1 MTVDG
6 DVFAEPLY
14 VPALMIA
21 GGRRDVVFAATEHD
35 SVYAFDV
42 HGTRDTPL
50 WKAAFIDPQKDVR
63 TLTEQD
69 VLCPFITPEVG
80 ITPTPAIDRASEQN
94 SDRDRA
100 GMTVRF
106 AIPTVAD
113 GTGVCGDARE
123 GGCVW
128 VAGEVG
134 LRGYGLLGGAT
145 STRTGSERAVA

>member
-80 ITPTPAIDRASEQN
+80 ITPTPAAVTDIAGARGDDGAVRD
-94 SDRDRA
+94 SD
-100 GMTVRF
+100 GGGW
-106 AIPTVAD
+106 D
-113 GTGVCGDARE
+113 GCLWGRE
-123 GGCVW
+123 GGWMCMGCRGGR
-128 VAGEVG
+128 VARLWIAGWRY
-134 LRGYGLLGGAT
+134 LNTDRQ
-145 STRTGSERAVA
+145 